1 MAMVTIVKYME
12 VPMNKKCR
20 LPVFPASVLA
30 LLLALVS
37 AAPSLWAGARRQ
49 APAEPAAQGAVQ
61 AAGPVLSGKKIIV
74 ADANST
80 HHLNLYVAYEK
91 GLFTK
96 RGLEVEI
103 QQTSSG
109 VAAVVGGEA
118 DIVFNC
124 PTGVITPI
132 ARGQDITIISQVKIP
147 CTSVLVV
154 PVNSPV
160 KNPQDVKD
168 LQIAGLSTTC
178 CAVIAIRDALRGQYS
193 TEFELV
199 TLAPGAALAALEAGS
214 VRGAILEEPFVAEA
228 LLLKDA
234 AGQPKYKTVFDGH
247 SDANGDGRIDA
258 NLAGE
263 NPPCR
268 TINANT
274 AFVKERLGDAK
285 VFIEAVEEADRIIL
299 ANPIAPDIVA
309 IAQKYVSVSEQA
321 IINSNP
327 KLGFTIHLDTSG
339 LIGYAQALVNQG
351 TIDKNPGEALFAP
364 EFKGITW

>member
-1 MAMVTIVKYME
+1 M
-12 VPMNKKCR
+12 KKTLC
-20 LPVFPASVLA
+20 VFLVLA
-30 LLLALVS
+30 VFS
-37 AAPSLWAGARRQ
+37 TVVWAGGKKSD
-49 APAEPAAQGAVQ
+49 AAASGAQ
-61 AAGPVLSGKKIIV
+61 QSGPVLSGKKVIV

-91 GLFTK
+91 GLFAK

-103 QQTSSG
+103 QQTNSG

-132 ARGQDITIISQVKIP
+132 ARGQSITIISQVKIP

-154 PVNSPV
+154 PVNAPIRS
-160 KNPQDVKD
+160 PQDVRG

-178 CAVIAIRDALRGQYS
+178 CAVIAIRDSLKAQYS

-228 LLLKDA
+228 LLLRDA
-234 AGQPKYKTVFDGH
+234 NGLPKYKTIFDGH

-274 AFVKERLGDAK
+274 NFLATRLNDAK
-285 VFIEAVEEADRIIL
+285 VFIEAIEEADQIIL
-299 ANPIAPDIVA
+299 ANPTASDIVD
-309 IAQKYVSVSEQA
+309 IAQKYVTVSRQA
-321 IINSNP
+321 IIDSNP
-327 KLGFTIHLDTSG
+327 KLGFTVKLDTAG
-339 LIGYAQALVNQG
+339 LKGYADALVAQG
-351 TIDKNPGEALFAP
+351 TIERNPGDSLFAP
-364 EFKGITW
+364 QFKGITW

>member
-1 MAMVTIVKYME
+1 MC
-12 VPMNKKCR
+12 KKSILC
-20 LPVFPASVLA
+20 AVLA
-30 LLLALVS
+30 LTLAPLWAAGKKDADS
-37 AAPSLWAGARRQ
+37 AAGQNQPAAGTQSSAGAQ
-49 APAEPAAQGAVQ
+49 
-61 AAGPVLSGKKIIV
+61 GPVLSGKKVIV

-91 GLFTK
+91 GLFSK

-132 ARGQDITIISQVKIP
+132 ARGQNITIISQVKIP

-154 PVNSPV
+154 PVNAPIRNPPDV
-160 KNPQDVKD
+160 KN

-178 CAVIAIRDALRGQYS
+178 CAVIAIRDALRGQYN

-234 AGQPKYKTVFDGH
+234 GGGPKYKTIFDGH
-247 SDANGDGRIDA
+247 SDANGDGRIDP

-268 TINANT
+268 TINANKDFIRT
-274 AFVKERLGDAK
+274 RLDDAK
-285 VFIEAVEEADRIIL
+285 VFIEAIEEADKIIL

-309 IAQKYVSVSEQA
+309 IARKYVNVSEQA
-321 IINSNP
+321 IVNSNP
-327 KLGFTIHLDTSG
+327 KLGFTIHLDTAG
-339 LIGYAQALVNQG
+339 LKGYAQALVNQG
-351 TIDKNPGEALFAP
+351 TIESNPGDALFAP
-364 EFKGITW
+364 EFKGISW

>member
-1 MAMVTIVKYME
+1 MLKRLFMRSIIVTAV
-12 VPMNKKCR
+12 
-20 LPVFPASVLA
+20 
-30 LLLALVS
+30 LLLPPAVS
-37 AAPSLWAGARRQ
+37 AAPDAR
-49 APAEPAAQGAVQ
+49 
-61 AAGPVLSGKKIIV
+61 KIIV

-91 GLFTK
+91 GLFK
-96 RGLEVEI
+96 KHGLNVEI
-103 QQTSSG
+103 KQTSSG

-132 ARGQDITIISQVKIP
+132 AKAQNITIIAQVKIP

-154 PVNSPV
+154 PVSSPF
-160 KNPQDVKD
+160 KKPAD
-168 LQIAGLSTTC
+168 LQGQQLAGLSNTC
-178 CAVIAIRDALRGQYS
+178 CAVIAIRDALKKQFK
-193 TEFELV
+193 TEFTL
-199 TLAPGAALAALEAGS
+199 TALAPGAALAALEGNA
-214 VRGAILEEPFVAEA
+214 VKGAILEEPFVAEA
-228 LLLKDA
+228 LLLKDS
-234 AGQPKYKTVFDGH
+234 AGKPKYKTLFDGR
-247 SDANGDGRIDA
+247 SDADADGKVEP

-268 TINANT
+268 TINANKE
-274 AFVKERLGDAK
+274 FVKTRT
-285 VFIEAVEEADRIIL
+285 EEAKAFIAAIDE
-299 ANPIAPDIVA
+299 ANKLIRKNPAAEDVVA
-309 IAQKYVSVSEQA
+309 IARKYVPNVSKQA

-327 KLGFTIHLDTSG
+327 KLGFRIKLDTKG

>member
-1 MAMVTIVKYME
+1 MKTHLKHVAAAIIV
-12 VPMNKKCR
+12 C
-20 LPVFPASVLA
+20 A
-30 LLLALVS
+30 LLTFLTTESWARGQGDVS
-37 AAPSLWAGARRQ
+37 AS
-49 APAEPAAQGAVQ
+49 Q
-61 AAGPVLSGKKIIV
+61 AASKRIVV

-91 GLFTK
+91 GFFSQ
-96 RGLEVEI
+96 RGLDVVIE
-103 QQTSSG
+103 QTSAG

-124 PTGVITPI
+124 PTGVYSPIT
-132 ARGQDITIISQVKIP
+132 RGQNITIISQVKIP

-154 PVNSPV
+154 PVNAPIR
-160 KNPQDVKD
+160 NPQDVNN

-178 CAVIAIRDALRGQYS
+178 CAVIAIREALRAQYN

-199 TLAPGAALAALEAGS
+199 TLAPGAAIAALEAGS

-228 LLLKDA
+228 LLLTDA
-234 AGQPKYKTVFDGH
+234 QGNPKYKTIFDGN

-274 AFVKERLGDAK
+274 NFVANRLDDVK
-285 VFIEAVEEADRIIL
+285 LFLEAIEEANALIL
-299 ANPIAPDIVA
+299 ANPVANDIVD
-309 IAQKYVSVSEQA
+309 IAQKYVTVSRQA

-327 KLGFTIHLDTSG
+327 KLGFQTGLDTRG
-339 LIGYAQALVNQG
+339 LIRYADALVAQG
-351 TIDKNPGEALFAP
+351 TIDVNPGLGLFAIQLR
-364 EFKGITW
+364 GITW

>member
-1 MAMVTIVKYME
+1 ML
-12 VPMNKKCR
+12 KKIGICA
-20 LPVFPASVLA
+20 LVIAA
-30 LLLALVS
+30 LLVPSTVWAKGKNEK
-37 AAPSLWAGARRQ
+37 AAPTAG
-49 APAEPAAQGAVQ
+49 
-61 AAGPVLSGKKIIV
+61 LSGKKIIV

-91 GLFTK
+91 GFFSK

-103 QQTSSG
+103 QQTSAG

-118 DIVFNC
+118 DIVLNC

-132 ARGQDITIISQVKIP
+132 AKGQNITIISQVKIP

-154 PVNSPV
+154 PVNSPF
-160 KNPQDVKD
+160 KTPADLKG
-168 LQIAGLSTTC
+168 LQIAGLSNTC
-178 CAVIAIRDALRGQYS
+178 CAVIAIRDALRNQYQ
-193 TEFELV
+193 TEFEL
-199 TLAPGAALAALEAGS
+199 TALAPGAAIAALDAGQ
-214 VRGAILEEPFVAEA
+214 VKGAILEEPFVALA
-228 LLLKDA
+228 LLSKDA
-234 AGQPKYKTVFDGH
+234 QGNQRYKTLFDGH

-274 AFVKERLGDAK
+274 TFIKERLTDAK
-285 VFIEAVEEADRIIL
+285 VFIEAIEEADKIIL
-299 ANPIAPDIVA
+299 ANPIADDIVA
-309 IAQKYVSVSEQA
+309 IAQKYVNVDKQA

-327 KLGFTIHLDTSG
+327 KLGFRTKLDTTG
-339 LIGYAQALVNQG
+339 LKGYADALVRQG
-351 TIDKNPGEALFAP
+351 TIDKNPGDALFAS

>member
-1 MAMVTIVKYME
+1 MKI
-12 VPMNKKCR
+12 R
-20 LPVFPASVLA
+20 LSGILAAALLFVAALTPVFARPGSE
-30 LLLALVS
+30 S
-37 AAPSLWAGARRQ
+37 AAQSRRI
-49 APAEPAAQGAVQ
+49 V
-61 AAGPVLSGKKIIV
+61 V

-91 GLFTK
+91 GLFAK
-96 RGLEVEI
+96 RGLDVVIE
-103 QQTSSG
+103 QTSAG

-124 PTGVITPI
+124 PTGVMTPI
-132 ARGQDITIISQVKIP
+132 ATGQNITIISQVKIP

-154 PVNSPV
+154 PVNAPRQ
-160 KNPQDVKD
+160 NPQDVRGW
-168 LQIAGLSTTC
+168 QIAGLSTTC
-178 CAVIAIRDALRGQYS
+178 CAVIAIRDALREQYN

-228 LLLKDA
+228 LLLLDSQ
-234 AGQPKYKTVFDGH
+234 GRPKYKTIFDGT

-258 NLAGE
+258 NLAGV

-274 AFVKERLGDAK
+274 NFLASRLDDVKL
-285 VFIEAVEEADRIIL
+285 FIEAIDEANKVIL
-299 ANPIAPDIVA
+299 VGPSAPDIVA
-309 IAQKYVSVSEQA
+309 IARKYVTVSEQA

-327 KLGFTIHLDTSG
+327 KLGFQIALDTAG

-351 TIDKNPGEALFAP
+351 TIARNPGDALFSP
-364 EFKGITW
+364 QFRGITW